1 MYLLALFF
9 QIVFLMRNKKL
20 AKFESPHCH
29 ALFFFSL
36 QRLLSAFNF
45 IFIEK

>member
-29 ALFFFSL
+29 ALFFFFTE
-36 QRLLSAFNF
+36 AA
-45 IFIEK
+45 